1 MQIQEIYLQKSEI
14 CVKLFLI
21 PLFIGGASL
30 KREEKNKIST
40 QQIKD
45 AAIRLFA
52 KHNST
57 DISVNELCRDN
68 NISKGKF
75 YHYFA
80 SKDDLLMVCASYVID
95 DVCADIEAVAVS
107 PQRPL
112 EENLRN
118 YYASRISYWVAHT
131 DYFVLISLILNS
143 RDYEFK
149 KRFRPLRAEFDAAL
163 SGKTLEILHAAN
175 VKKNISDSELL
186 EVMKLVYD
194 NMFLTDMAKIV
205 DALHAGDTAHAQKLC
220 NDLLGLYTRLINVM
234 LYGIL
239 SDKPNNTTPPPRNL
253 A

>member
-1 MQIQEIYLQKSEI
+1 M
-14 CVKLFLI
+14 
-21 PLFIGGASL
+21 
-30 KREEKNKIST
+30 KREEKNRIST

-107 PQRPL
+107 PERPL
-112 EENLRN
+112 EENLRD

-131 DYFVLISLILNS
+131 DYFVLITLLLNS

-149 KRFRPLRAEFDAAL
+149 KRFIPLRNEFDASLAA
-163 SGKTLEILHAAN
+163 KTLEILHAAN

-205 DALHAGDTAHAQKLC
+205 DALHAGDTAHAQKLSD
-220 NDLLGLYTRLINVM
+220 DLLDLYTRLIHVL
-234 LYGIL
+234 LYGML
-239 SDKPNNTTPPPRNL
+239 REGSK
-253 A
+253 